1 MKKTLIAAFLS
12 LFLFS
17 SANAE
22 IGLNVG
28 ISAQLGEMTANGK
41 ETNSDT
47 QANAAD
53 KVGTQKRSESAVFGS
68 AGFFIEKD
76 LSFLPG
82 GLGDGFGSRLSI
94 GYDNIMHDIGLGT
107 QDNARLASLGA
118 DGATVAAT
126 THSLEATVTG
136 FSTIYAQFNI
146 KDWLYVKAGD
156 VTVDVDTRF
165 TKAGIA
171 STDYGTSHEL
181 DGTVLGFG
189 VQKTTD
195 DGLFFRLEY
204 NDYDIDGKAVA
215 SKGTDSTLTA
225 TLDDVSGS
233 TGRIA
238 IGKAF

>member
-28 ISAQLGEMTANGK
+28 LSAQLGEMTAKGK

-47 QANAAD
+47 QVNAAD
-53 KVGTQKRSESAVFGS
+53 LIGTQSATEKAIFGS

-82 GLGDGFGSRLSI
+82 GLGDGLGSRLSI

-107 QDNARLASLGA
+107 QDNARKASLGA
-118 DGATVAAT
+118 AGAVVESQV
-126 THSLEATVTG
+126 HKLEATVTG

-146 KDWLYVKAGD
+146 TDWLYVKAGE

-165 TKAGIA
+165 TQNGVVD
-171 STDYGTSHEL
+171 TNYGASHEL
-181 DGTVLGFG
+181 DGNVLGFG
-189 VQKTTD
+189 VQKTSD
-195 DGLFFRLEY
+195 NGLFFRLEY
-204 NDYDIDGKAVA
+204 NDYDIDGKAVK
-215 SKGTDSTLTA
+215 STDTDSTLTA
-225 TLDDVSGS
+225 TLNEVTGS
-233 TGRIA
+233 TGRIS